1 MNTVNSGKITRV
13 SYGKNPGLKNK
24 KKSSRCR
31 TTIPLTCSLCK
42 YFAYSSK
49 QISVVALYQGVIF
62 GRKLNSLTY
71 MYLNFNFQFQYTCQW
86 IYYLS
91 RALAWQV
98 SLTCIYPKSFKIGKN
113 WHINRNLCPLNMGF
127 CKILHVRTEFM
138 RKRDS

>member
-31 TTIPLTCSLCK
+31 TTISLTCSLCED
-42 YFAYSSK
+42 FAYSSK

-71 MYLNFNFQFQYTCQW
+71 MYLNFSSFNIHVSEFITCRVP
-86 IYYLS
+86 S
-91 RALAWQV
+91 RGRCLLPV
-98 SLTCIYPKSFKIGKN
+98 FILKSFKIGKN
-113 WHINRNLCPLNMGF
+113 GHINRNL
-127 CKILHVRTEFM
+127 
-138 RKRDS
+138 